1 MIADYPFLETYLRG
15 LLAAWSAAASA
26 RELLSL
32 VQSLALFLGHYCC
45 AEACLKCKGF
55 LRAYIALL
63 AASEQGVGENLGEE
77 EAAARQALRL
87 VLTDMARDL
96 Q

>member
-1 MIADYPFLETYLRG
+1 MSR
-15 LLAAWSAAASA
+15 AS
-26 RELLSL
+26 
-32 VQSLALFLGHYCC
+32 
-45 AEACLKCKGF
+45 EACLKCKGF

-63 AASEQGVGENLGEE
+63 AASEQGVGENQGEE